1 MDSKKSGFSE
11 ADNEA
16 AGRLLLMAVFA
27 VVAVIFLMVSPIL
40 IGGFLI
46 GLIWYGAYV
55 KDGDKNGESVI
66 WPVAITLTV
75 FVYLF
80 GLPQSDLFQGVLFS
94 DFHSW
99 TSGKVG
105 SVLSFINQILPKKM
119 MIKNISVDQ
128 AQLYFWLMIAFAI
141 ASFVYL
147 HFRGAGRGQFLY
159 KGFWY
164 ILTPLR
170 MLSAKIWW
178 VAVLGALLLVSS
190 KLLGLSYWF
199 KSGCGFLLMHMM
211 VYSVH
216 INRKEIFQFGGTE
229 ASDSKEKPLS
239 RGPIVIGHE
248 RERSYKKVV
257 LSDDELNHHVH
268 ILGASGFG
276 KSVLLSHIIQ
286 NRIQSKTGMLFVDL
300 KADFETIRQVVSIA
314 KKSDRLNDL
323 CIFSCANPEISN
335 YYNVLGSGSANQL
348 KDRIMGA
355 LNWSEEFYKNE
366 ASSFLLKLLRGLV
379 LLRELKSESFDL
391 RTILKCA
398 DDIRE
403 IEGIIDR
410 LPKDQVEIRNSLEGL
425 VFHLSKSENQKA
437 LRGLRS
443 QIESL
448 VLSDFGYLLTDGGPG
463 NNRIELF
470 NAIRSGKIVY
480 VLLDSRRYG
489 ESSKAL
495 GKLILQDLK
504 SASARI
510 DNEIPRDQRQNFT
523 VVVDE
528 FSDMVTEDFISF
540 LDRARSSKIGVV
552 VAHQEIA
559 DLDRISPEFAKRLMN
574 STSTC
579 FSFLQKLPSSSE
591 LVAGIG
597 GTKKTKEVTEQAKS
611 NWLFGDEKT
620 GMKSIKEVDEFIIH
634 PNVIRSLGVGEC
646 VMIQKYPR
654 SRSVVVKVR
663 PEEKTNYLLDEEVVR
678 SLNGFAQK
686 QARTMLVPRNEIK
699 AQVNSS
705 AARSAEEFYKVNET
719 GRF

>member
-1 MDSKKSGFSE
+1 MDNKKGGFSDS
-11 ADNEA
+11 DNEA
-16 AGRLLLMAVFA
+16 AGRMLLMAAFA
-27 VVAVIFLMVSPIL
+27 VVAVIFLMVAPIL

-46 GLIWYGAYV
+46 GLIWYGAYI
-55 KDGDKNGESVI
+55 KDGDANGENII

-75 FVYLF
+75 FVYFL
-80 GLPQSDLFQGVLFS
+80 GLPASNLFHGVLFT
-94 DFHSW
+94 DFNQW
-99 TSGKVG
+99 TALKVG
-105 SVLSFINQILPKKM
+105 NLMSFINQVLPKKM
-119 MIKNISVDQ
+119 MITNVTVDQ
-128 AQLYFWLMIAFAI
+128 VKFYGWLMMLFSL
-141 ASFVYL
+141 ASFIYL
-147 HFRGAGRGQFLY
+147 HFRGAGRGAFLY

-164 ILTPLR
+164 LFTPLR
-170 MLSAKIWW
+170 ILSAKIWW
-178 VAVLGALLLVSS
+178 VAALGALLLASS
-190 KLLGLSYWF
+190 KLLGLALWF
-199 KSGCGFLLMHMM
+199 KSGCGFLFLHMM
-211 VYSVH
+211 AYSIL
-216 INRKEIFQFGGTE
+216 INRKDLSFASEAAEI
-229 ASDSKEKPLS
+229 KPNS
-239 RGPIVIGHE
+239 GPLIVGHE
-248 RERSYKKVV
+248 KGKSHNKVV
-257 LSDDELNHHVH
+257 LTEGELNHHVH
-268 ILGASGFG
+268 IVGASGFG

-286 NRIQSKTGMLFVDL
+286 NKIESKTGMLFVDL

-323 CIFSCANPEISN
+323 YIFSCANPEVSSP
-335 YYNVLGSGSANQL
+335 YNVVGSGSANQL

-379 LLRELKSESFDL
+379 ALRDLKSESFDL
-391 RTILKCA
+391 KTILKCA
-398 DDIRE
+398 EDVRE
-403 IEGIIDR
+403 IERIIDR
-410 LPKDQVEIRNSLEGL
+410 LPKDQTELRDSLEGL
-425 VFHLSKSENQKA
+425 VFHLSKLENQKA
-437 LRGLRS
+437 LRGLKS
-443 QIESL
+443 QLESL
-448 VLSDFGYLLTDGGPG
+448 ILSDFGHLLTGGGPG
-463 NNRIELF
+463 NNGIDLF
-470 NAIRSGKIVY
+470 DAIRSGKIVY
-480 VLLDSRRYG
+480 ILLDSRRYG

-597 GTKKTKEVTEQAKS
+597 GTRKTKEVTEQAKS

-634 PNVIRSLGVGEC
+634 PNIIRSLGVGEC
-646 VMIQKYPR
+646 VMIQKYPK
-654 SRSVVVKVR
+654 SKAMVVKVR
-663 PEEKTNYLLDEEVVR
+663 PEAKNSYLLDEEVRAV
-678 SLNGFAQK
+678 LTGFTQK
-686 QARTMLVPRNEIK
+686 NVSHIGSHGKFK
-699 AQVNSS
+699 AQSK
-705 AARSAEEFYKVNET
+705 AAIKSAEDFYQSNET